1 MFAVLTHSRLKDARS
16 FPAMLRST
24 LEIRRDLARARGLL
38 RAANLI
44 AGPTEFLTIT
54 VWSDRDA
61 MQAFMAS
68 GAHQR
73 IMWRWPDW
81 LSAFWLGRLAP
92 LGNEHGSWRGMCV
105 SKASARGTGAHA
117 EFVSPAFASHE
128 QRPRD
133 LESLGLGAAICVVR
147 PAKRLGW
154 PQVVARARRLP
165 AILSGTGVL
174 ARATGY
180 SLDGEY
186 VGIALC
192 RESRVAADICSRGSA
207 LGGPEMSVWAM
218 SWQPLDEFG
227 SWDGKRFR
235 LLAARTTSN
244 PV

>member
-1 MFAVLTHSRLKDARS
+1 MFAVLTHSRLKDVRS

-24 LEIRRDLARARGLL
+24 LEIRSDLARTRGLL

-44 AGPTEFLTIT
+44 AGPTEFLTFT

-68 GAHQR
+68 GAHER
-73 IMWRWPDW
+73 IMWRWPEW
-81 LSAFWLGRLAP
+81 LSAFWLGRLSP
-92 LGNEHGSWRGMCV
+92 IGDEHGSWRGMSV
-105 SKASARGTGAHA
+105 LKASARGTGAHA
-117 EFVSPAFASHE
+117 EFVAPAFASHE

-133 LESLGLGAAICVVR
+133 LESLGLGAAIFVLR
-147 PAKRLGW
+147 PAKRVAW
-154 PQVVARARRLP
+154 PRVVARARRLP
-165 AILSGTGVL
+165 AIMSGTGVL
-174 ARATGY
+174 ARASGY

-192 RESRVAADICSRGSA
+192 RESGVAADICSRVSA

-227 SWDGKRFR
+227 SWDGHRFR
-235 LLAARTTSN
+235 LLAARSTRD